1 MDYKLAINKLCA
13 KDYLRLRESTAW
25 GVQPSEKQVEAGL
38 KNTLLSVT
46 AVHNGKVIG
55 MGRLVG
61 DLFMICYIQ
70 EVVILPEYQGK
81 GVGRAI
87 IEELLA
93 YIGDNAVPNTY
104 VTAGLFAA
112 KGKEGLYEKFG
123 FIIRPNITGNEG
135 AGMLMAVHSK
145 I

>member
-1 MDYKLAINKLCA
+1 MEYKLTMNELCA
-13 KDYLRLRESTAW
+13 KDYLRLRESTGW
-25 GVQPSEKQVEAGL
+25 GTQPDVQQVEAGL

-46 AVHNGKVIG
+46 AVQNEKVIG

-70 EVVILPEYQGK
+70 EVVVLPEYQGK
-81 GVGRAI
+81 GVGKAI
-87 IEELLA
+87 IEKLLA
-93 YIGDNAVPNTY
+93 YISDNAMPNTD

-112 KGKEGLYEKFG
+112 KGKESLYEKFG
-123 FIIRPNITGNEG
+123 FIIRPHTTGNEG
-135 AGMLMAVHSK
+135 AGMLMTVHSK